1 MLNRNRVVTGIL
13 VGLLLPALGFIL
25 LYQIFNILE
34 IKGAA
39 SGAGFSPMFRERTLS
54 IIAIALNLIPL
65 NLFRK
70 QRAEAAMRGIV
81 IASFVLVVLW
91 LVYFRS
97 YIL

>member
-1 MLNRNRVVTGIL
+1 MLNRNRVITGLL
-13 VGLLLPALGFIL
+13 VGLLLPTLGFIL
-25 LYQIFNILE
+25 LYQIFKILE

-39 SGAGFSPMFRERTLS
+39 SGDGFSPMFRERTLS

-70 QRAEAAMRGIV
+70 QRAEDAMRGIV
-81 IASFVLVVLW
+81 IASFVLVIAWVA
-91 LVYFRS
+91 YFRH